1 MTMIEQWVVE
11 LFDIIFDSDSDM
23 ILGFWNN
30 DSDSDIIL
38 FTLV

>member
-1 MTMIEQWVVE
+1 MTMIEQRVVE
-11 LFDIIFDSDSDM
+11 LFDIIFDSDM